1 MYGGRMNYLQR
12 LRDMGDAPSGD
23 AQDGGGMGGGPAE
36 LRRRFPT
43 GLWNGDGEERM
54 GGPMGGPVGD
64 MPPWGSGGTPGPM
77 PLPPSGPTGWKTPP
91 TGGLDMVGP
100 GGGLGGPQEGPPWG
114 GGGGPMPVPWDRWRQ
129 LTMPEA
135 PVYNQNGVRINE
147 PPAKQWDS
155 NSWANAQNGTGTKG
169 GGGIDY
175 GPLGQQGNSVWNG
188 TAYVPQGTADPIM
201 QRPKGFLGDYGLDP
215 FGRGGGGG
223 KPQPDYDPFTDRTKP
238 MDGMEWVNNQWG
250 IQPIGGGD
258 PGGKWMTPEEAA
270 KRRNGPHVP
279 SMNPMGGGGMGGP
292 KPEDGFG
299 GNLSYGKG
307 PQNNFGQGGP
317 AGPTPGGPAGPGG
330 MHELPKRMIDDG
342 RYRDPVPPRRPGGPI
357 RRPGG
362 FMGGPQPSP
371 APPRPKPDFGQELGS
386 RSGGGFQ
393 WGRNPF
399 RMK

>member
-12 LRDMGDAPSGD
+12 LRDMGDAPDGS

-135 PVYNQNGVRINE
+135 PVYNQNGVRMNE

-201 QRPKGFLGDYGLDP
+201 QPQKNFFPQSNPWLAMSGGPNTISPHGLDIRMP
-215 FGRGGGGG
+215 GP
-223 KPQPDYDPFTDRTKP
+223 PQ
-238 MDGMEWVNNQWG
+238 G
-250 IQPIGGGD
+250 
-258 PGGKWMTPEEAA
+258 
-270 KRRNGPHVP
+270 H
-279 SMNPMGGGGMGGP
+279 
-292 KPEDGFG
+292 
-299 GNLSYGKG
+299 
-307 PQNNFGQGGP
+307 
-317 AGPTPGGPAGPGG
+317 TPGGPAGPGG
-330 MHELPKRMIDDG
+330 MHELQLRSKRQFKDEGEPPAPTG
-342 RYRDPVPPRRPGGPI
+342 RRLGAGGP
-357 RRPGG
+357 RP
-362 FMGGPQPSP
+362 
-371 APPRPKPDFGQELGS
+371 RPDFGKELGS

>member
-12 LRDMGDAPSGD
+12 LRDMGDAPDGS

-100 GGGLGGPQEGPPWG
+100 GGGLGGPQEGAPWG

-169 GGGIDY
+169 GGIDY

-201 QRPKGFLGDYGLDP
+201 QQQRKLFFPQMDPRAIMGGQSGPDTISPHGLDIRMP
-215 FGRGGGGG
+215 SP
-223 KPQPDYDPFTDRTKP
+223 PQ
-238 MDGMEWVNNQWG
+238 G
-250 IQPIGGGD
+250 
-258 PGGKWMTPEEAA
+258 
-270 KRRNGPHVP
+270 H
-279 SMNPMGGGGMGGP
+279 
-292 KPEDGFG
+292 
-299 GNLSYGKG
+299 
-307 PQNNFGQGGP
+307 
-317 AGPTPGGPAGPGG
+317 TPGGPAGPGG
-330 MHELPKRMIDDG
+330 MHESQLRSKRQFDNYDNDG
-342 RYRDPVPPRRPGGPI
+342 IKVGGAISRPGGST

-362 FMGGPQPSP
+362 FMGGPMGGHQPSP
-371 APPRPKPDFGQELGS
+371 APRPKPDFGQELGS